1 MSGCGNGATAEPLR
15 HRQTK
20 GAETDMLSLTSPRH
34 TATLPIVSKT
44 YGPPRLQGVLSRSTA
59 DQSATTYPASEV
71 SSRPR
76 WRYARPGPHKLF
88 GVVRRFQHQAS

>member
-1 MSGCGNGATAEPLR
+1 MNRLLA
-15 HRQTK
+15 
-20 GAETDMLSLTSPRH
+20 LSLALAAS
-34 TATLPIVSKT
+34 VSACQT
-44 YGPPRLQGVLSRSTA
+44 PQ
-59 DQSATTYPASEV
+59 QPASEV